1 MLNEKTATGRR
12 DAVATLADSL
22 QAVNDLTDLRAIE
35 AMYMDITVGY
45 CVQADV
51 QRMMEADSQ
60 NSDSDLMRV
69 DLQLII
75 AITEALK
82 ERSGPLF
89 LNVFSVVVQ
98 FYSCSIVVW
107 FEWCCD
113 RRKCETEWRPM
124 WSVTSG
130 MREKR
135 RISACSCIR

>member
-12 DAVATLADSL
+12 DAVTTLTDSL

-60 NSDSDLMRV
+60 SSDSDLMRV

-89 LNVFSVVVQ
+89 LKVFSVVVQ

-107 FEWCCD
+107 FE
-113 RRKCETEWRPM
+113 
-124 WSVTSG
+124 
-130 MREKR
+130 
-135 RISACSCIR
+135 